1 MTGSSQLRAPSRLDG
16 LRGRVGT
23 AVAGHW
29 ARARR
34 ARAVV
39 RREPFDVSTPEGRSN
54 ERYRRIALN
63 TLSRVAA
70 RVVGAAVSLVS
81 VPITLAYLGK
91 AEYGL
96 WAAIGSFTTW
106 VALFDFG
113 LVNGLVNAVSE
124 AHGRDDRDAA
134 RSYVST
140 ALAVLVALAL
150 VMAATFAVAL
160 PLVPWARL
168 FSADAA
174 VSERVV
180 RWGVVAAVVPFLAS
194 LPLSIVRQVY
204 AGYQKSYVV
213 DLFSATA
220 SLLSVAAMIH
230 AVRADAGLP
239 VLIAIAASAGGL
251 GAAASFAFMTRV
263 DLPWVA
269 PRWGAASRTAARR
282 LLATSTPL
290 FLFQLGALVV
300 NESQILILAHRSGL
314 ATVADYSI
322 VMRLYVLVVSFIALG
337 TGAFVP
343 SFREAFERGEH
354 DWLRR
359 GFRRMLALRMTAALA
374 VAAVLLVVGNAL
386 LEVWLRSGAVRF
398 PPATW
403 GALGV
408 LLAVATWGSAYSE
421 LLAILD
427 RIWVQV
433 GLVLVNGACTA
444 GLTYA
449 LAPRFGVL
457 GALIAAALVPL
468 ALISWVLPLVARPVL
483 APAPARP

>member
-1 MTGSSQLRAPSRLDG
+1 
-16 LRGRVGT
+16 
-23 AVAGHW
+23 
-29 ARARR
+29 
-34 ARAVV
+34 
-39 RREPFDVSTPEGRSN
+39 
-54 ERYRRIALN
+54 
-63 TLSRVAA
+63 
-70 RVVGAAVSLVS
+70 
-81 VPITLAYLGK
+81 
-91 AEYGL
+91 
-96 WAAIGSFTTW
+96 
-106 VALFDFG
+106 
-113 LVNGLVNAVSE
+113 
-124 AHGRDDRDAA
+124 
-134 RSYVST
+134 
-140 ALAVLVALAL
+140 
-150 VMAATFAVAL
+150 
-160 PLVPWARL
+160 
-168 FSADAA
+168 
-174 VSERVV
+174 
-180 RWGVVAAVVPFLAS
+180 
-194 LPLSIVRQVY
+194 VY

>member
-1 MTGSSQLRAPSRLDG
+1 
-16 LRGRVGT
+16 VGT
-23 AVAGHW
+23 AVAGHR

>member
-1 MTGSSQLRAPSRLDG
+1 
-16 LRGRVGT
+16 
-23 AVAGHW
+23 
-29 ARARR
+29 
-34 ARAVV
+34 
-39 RREPFDVSTPEGRSN
+39 
-54 ERYRRIALN
+54 
-63 TLSRVAA
+63 
-70 RVVGAAVSLVS
+70 
-81 VPITLAYLGK
+81 
-91 AEYGL
+91 
-96 WAAIGSFTTW
+96 
-106 VALFDFG
+106 
-113 LVNGLVNAVSE
+113 
-124 AHGRDDRDAA
+124 
-134 RSYVST
+134 
-140 ALAVLVALAL
+140 
-150 VMAATFAVAL
+150 
-160 PLVPWARL
+160 
-168 FSADAA
+168 
-174 VSERVV
+174 
-180 RWGVVAAVVPFLAS
+180 
-194 LPLSIVRQVY
+194 
-204 AGYQKSYVV
+204 
-213 DLFSATA
+213 
-220 SLLSVAAMIH
+220 
-230 AVRADAGLP
+230 
-239 VLIAIAASAGGL
+239 
-251 GAAASFAFMTRV
+251 MTRV